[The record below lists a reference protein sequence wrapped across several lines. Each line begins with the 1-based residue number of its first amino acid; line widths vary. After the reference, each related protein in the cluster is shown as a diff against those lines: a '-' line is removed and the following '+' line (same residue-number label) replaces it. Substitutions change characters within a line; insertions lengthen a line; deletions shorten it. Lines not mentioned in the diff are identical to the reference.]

1 VTTLPRV
8 RVVIGALSANGL
20 EDRRERCRR
29 TWMADARA
37 AAGVEAFFVI
47 GGHPEAAAARDG
59 DEVRLPCPDDYWSLP
74 QKTAALFQ
82 YALDNFDFD
91 YLFKCD
97 DDTYVSIP
105 RLLAVVAVASAD
117 YVGCDIGGCASG
129 GAGYLLARGAVGRIV
144 SAVAAHATGAEDR
157 IVGQAVREAGMTFR
171 HDGRFVTWYE
181 PGGSPRAD
189 NDIITTHPIRDDL
202 MSRIHAEAGAAR
214 APLRVPG
221 DLAIEIAGWETQYGA
236 LGLGGRRGH
245 VVDGSD
251 VVDTSAL
258 ALEPAPFETIA
269 AHASSTVVI
278 DTAVPVALRGF
289 TDGAAWDM
297 PGSPIHFEVDGQPIG
312 TLSAGGRRTR
322 EVALGTPGRHRLV
335 ARCDGDVTRR
345 YSAWAVRRYRPDGL
359 RIVMPTSNRYV
370 GVARASLALLDR
382 RWPDHPP
389 VDVVRHEREVD
400 APASVRQ
407 FYAGPQAEL
416 TWVGAVARYL
426 EQENRDELFL
436 LMLDDYAMCGP
447 VKRGA
452 LEHAIALM
460 RDDPSVASYLL
471 TWMGAPG
478 KQAFP
483 GQPGT
488 ILFPRWDYTFNLQAA
503 IWRRST
509 FLRILRGCGM
519 AVNIGTVE
527 NAGTDAFNAREFDT
541 EKAAGA
547 DVPEPSNASLFL
559 DGVDKDGWVVPY
571 HNLVHQGALDARH
584 AGFLAAEGLAVEW
597 A

>member
-1 VTTLPRV
+1 V
-8 RVVIGALSANGL
+8 RVLIGALSANGL
-20 EDRRERCRR
+20 EDRRDRCRR

-47 GGHPEAAAARDG
+47 GGHPEAPAARDG

-74 QKTAALFQ
+74 QKTAALFR
-82 YALDNFDFD
+82 YALDGFDFD

-97 DDTYVSIP
+97 DDTYVSVP
-105 RLLAVVAVASAD
+105 RLVAAVAAASAD
-117 YVGCDIGGCASG
+117 YVGYDLGGYASG
-129 GAGYLLARGAVGRIV
+129 GSGYLLSREAVRRIV
-144 SAVAAHATGAEDR
+144 DAVAAHATGAEDV
-157 IVGQAVREAGMTFR
+157 IVGQAVRDAGMTLR
-171 HDGRFVTWYE
+171 HDERFRSWFE
-181 PGGSPRAD
+181 PSETPRAD
-189 NDIITTHPIRDDL
+189 NHVITTHPIRDDEL
-202 MSRIHAEAGAAR
+202 MSRIHEEAAAAR
-214 APLRVPG
+214 EPLRVPG
-221 DLAIEIAGWETQYGA
+221 EMAIEIAAWETQYGS

-251 VVDTSAL
+251 VLDTSAL

-269 AHASSTVVI
+269 AHASSVLVI
-278 DTAVPVALRGF
+278 DTPVPIALRGF

-297 PGSPIHFEVDGQPIG
+297 PHSPIHFEVDGRPIG
-312 TLSAGGRRTR
+312 TLCSGGRRTR
-322 EVALGTPGRHRLV
+322 EIALVTPGPHTLV

-345 YSAWAVRRYRPDGL
+345 YSAWAVRRYRADGL

-389 VDVVRHEREVD
+389 VDVIRHEREVD

-426 EQENRDELFL
+426 EHENRDELFL

-452 LEHAIALM
+452 LDLALALM
-460 RDDPSVASYLL
+460 RDDASVASYLL
-471 TWMGAPG
+471 TWMGAPERHP
-478 KQAFP
+478 FP
-483 GQPGT
+483 GRPGT

-519 AVNIGTVE
+519 DVSIGTVE
-527 NAGTDAFNAREFDT
+527 NVGTDVFNARELDT

-547 DVPEPSNASLFL
+547 DVPEPPNPGLFL

-571 HNLVHQGALDARH
+571 HNLVHRGALDARH